1 MADKKTKS
9 KTGQTKAVKTK
20 TAAKAK
26 PVVKES
32 KVSSIAAGSP
42 KADKKTS
49 RLAKVADRKIR
60 KDTKKSKRTSRKVWK
75 PLHILG
81 LIFWPRFLRNSF
93 KELRQVT
100 WLSLKGSIALTV
112 AVLFFAIIFVVFIGL
127 IDMGLDR
134 LFKALF
140 LK

>member
-1 MADKKTKS
+1 MADNKTKA
-9 KTGQTKAVKTK
+9 KLDGTKKKRPAV
-20 TAAKAK
+20 AAKAK
-26 PVVKES
+26 PAVKVGPVAAKKAAKPS
-32 KVSSIAAGSP
+32 KASKTDKQL
-42 KADKKTS
+42 KAKNKGP
-49 RLAKVADRKIR
+49 
-60 KDTKKSKRTSRKVWK
+60 RKVWK

-93 KELRQVT
+93 KELQQVT

-112 AVLFFAIIFVVFIGL
+112 AVLFFAVIFVVFIGL